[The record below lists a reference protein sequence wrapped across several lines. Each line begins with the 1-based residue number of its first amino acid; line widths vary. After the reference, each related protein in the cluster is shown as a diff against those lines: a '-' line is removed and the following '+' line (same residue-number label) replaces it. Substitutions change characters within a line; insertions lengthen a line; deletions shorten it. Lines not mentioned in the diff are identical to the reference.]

1 MGEISVRPNSKKR
14 REAQE
19 KEANN
24 LIPEGVQRFDDRGD
38 DVLEKRP
45 AVADGLALPHDFI
58 VTEWTWSGHFW
69 PVTAP
74 AYDEHSVNCR

>member
-1 MGEISVRPNSKKR
+1 
-14 REAQE
+14 
-19 KEANN
+19 
-24 LIPEGVQRFDDRGD
+24 VQRFDDRGD